1 MRHALFLGDFSQQ
14 DWCYSEIHFFA
25 NTSLKYVSLLSRADR
40 ALLTSLLTNTPK
52 GGIIGVDCEV
62 IVVKIFSILSAD
74 YTVSAADN
82 LTKKFGET
90 GATWI
95 FIGIFGGLLVL
106 FISWLI
112 WLFCSLSK
120 EDNSEET
127 EKQKNSP
134 VDQESD

>member
-1 MRHALFLGDFSQQ
+1 M
-14 DWCYSEIHFFA
+14 
-25 NTSLKYVSLLSRADR
+25 
-40 ALLTSLLTNTPK
+40 
-52 GGIIGVDCEV
+52 
-62 IVVKIFSILSAD
+62 VKFFSILSAD

-127 EKQKNSP
+127 EKQENSP